1 MASFVAKKSASSP
14 VNYKW
19 SHHYVG
25 AASFSWGELPAC
37 HFLLIKRRTRQA
49 SGTTELAEV
58 SLPLENSFLSPQ
70 TLDTPTVAQ
79 TPILAF
85 KSDEVSLAV
94 DCPAPSC
101 RLSKRNFPVSVG
113 FNLHANFRYVHA
125 QCSSRALLRT
135 WQVSRVTAV
144 NTNLLSRLS
153 TSARN
158 LLPVARAAAF
168 SVVALLA
175 VSGWGRVGF
184 AEGQSAGAPAA
195 AAGQKPNILVIVADD
210 LGYGELG
217 CQGWKDIPTPHIDSI
232 ARNGV
237 RFTSGYVSCPVCS
250 PTRAGLMTGRYQQ
263 RFGHEFNP
271 GPVELASDTFGLR
284 ATKRRWPSGSRRPAM
299 RPVSSANGT
308 SERGKDFGPPN
319 GGSTSSSASSG
330 ARILISPTAVAAARS
345 CAAPSGS
352 WNPTTSPTPSNAK
365 PSRLSAGTTPSRSSC
380 TWPSTPCMP
389 RCRRRPNTVARFPG
403 IEDQK
408 RQTFAGM
415 LSAMDDAVGAV
426 LAQLHDLGLEEK
438 TLVFF
443 ISDNGGPTPQTTS
456 RNDPLRGTKATT
468 WEGGIRIPFMIQWK
482 GHVPPGKVDERPV
495 ISLDIHP
502 TALAAA
508 GVGLPTEK
516 KLDGVNLL
524 PFLEGSSAALP
535 HEFLFWRF
543 GAQMAVRKGDW
554 KITRAV
560 SRPEGQRRRRA
571 KRSAVGAALQP
582 GSGHR

>member
-1 MASFVAKKSASSP
+1 MLKSSPSQDVASFESDGREHQP
-14 VNYKW
+14 V
-19 SHHYVG
+19 
-25 AASFSWGELPAC
+25 EP
-37 HFLLIKRRTRQA
+37 LINKR
-49 SGTTELAEV
+49 
-58 SLPLENSFLSPQ
+58 
-70 TLDTPTVAQ
+70 D
-79 TPILAF
+79 
-85 KSDEVSLAV
+85 
-94 DCPAPSC
+94 
-101 RLSKRNFPVSVG
+101 
-113 FNLHANFRYVHA
+113 
-125 QCSSRALLRT
+125 
-135 WQVSRVTAV
+135 
-144 NTNLLSRLS
+144 
-153 TSARN
+153 N

-271 GPVELASDTFGLR
+271 GPVELASDTFGLAR
-284 ATKRRWPSGSRRPAM
+284 DETTLAERLKAAGYATGLVGKWHLGTREGFRP
-299 RPVSSANGT
+299 T
-308 SERGKDFGPPN
+308 ERGFDEFFGFL
-319 GGSTSSSASSG
+319 GGSHPY
-330 ARILISPTAVAAARS
+330 L
-345 CAAPSGS
+345 
-352 WNPTTSPTPSNAK
+352 SN
-365 PSRLSAGTTPSRSSC
+365 G
-380 TWPSTPCMP
+380 
-389 RCRRRPNTVARFPG
+389 RRRGEIMRGTERFVEPDYLTDAFKREALAFIGRHHAQPFFLYLAFNAVHAPLQATAKYRARFPG
-403 IEDQK
+403 IEDEK

-543 GAQMAVRKGDW
+543 GAPDGRPQGRLEDHA
-554 KITRAV
+554 
-560 SRPEGQRRRRA
+560 SRFAARRA
-571 KRSAVGAALQP
+571 TPPAGEAVGCRAALQP